1 MEDEFDDEFDV
12 ICNIA
17 QMEGVEID
25 MHKEKAKTCI
35 DDVLQMV
42 CNLSQIEPE
51 DNSSNY
57 LNSLVAYMSSEVS
70 KQVSWYFD
78 SGCDWRTTSLNILLT
93 SGDVGNAKIRGGG
106 GGGGG
111 GWETR
116 KVRNTH
122 NWKMST
128 M

>member
-25 MHKEKAKTCI
+25 MHKEKAETCI

-42 CNLSQIEPE
+42 CNLSQIVPE
-51 DNSSNY
+51 DNSTNY
-57 LNSLVAYMSSEVS
+57 LNSLVAYMSSEGS

-78 SGCDWRTTSLNILLT
+78 SGCSMHMTGEQQVLT
-93 SGDVGNAKIRGGG
+93 SY
-106 GGGGG
+106 
-111 GWETR
+111 
-116 KVRNTH
+116 
-122 NWKMST
+122 
-128 M
+128 